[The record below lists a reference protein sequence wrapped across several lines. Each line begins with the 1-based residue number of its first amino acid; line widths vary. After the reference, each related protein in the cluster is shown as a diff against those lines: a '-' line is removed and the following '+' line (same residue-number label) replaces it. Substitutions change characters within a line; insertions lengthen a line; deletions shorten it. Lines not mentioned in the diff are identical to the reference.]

1 MSGSQVIKYLVIHI
15 YGTTIFCVC
24 TTSYGVSLCACFRTL
39 EFLKY
44 NLGAT
49 HVQVWPGVYQ
59 CLISSL
65 KLHLTL
71 LSYFPTACLIF
82 MADGSATTSILIYFS
97 LTRLSMHLNIS
108 TVIKTFYCS
117 FCNKAQYLGITSNYS
132 ICCPLFPSSCPLQL
146 FV

>member
-1 MSGSQVIKYLVIHI
+1 MGLQFSVSVPQVRIFLFVPVSGLGISQVY
-15 YGTTIFCVC
+15 
-24 TTSYGVSLCACFRTL
+24 R
-39 EFLKY
+39 
-44 NLGAT
+44 LGAF
-49 HVQVWPGVYQ
+49 HMQVWPGVYQ
-59 CLISSL
+59 YLISSL
-65 KLHLTL
+65 KLHLTP

-117 FCNKAQYLGITSNYS
+117 FCNKAQYLGLTSDYS